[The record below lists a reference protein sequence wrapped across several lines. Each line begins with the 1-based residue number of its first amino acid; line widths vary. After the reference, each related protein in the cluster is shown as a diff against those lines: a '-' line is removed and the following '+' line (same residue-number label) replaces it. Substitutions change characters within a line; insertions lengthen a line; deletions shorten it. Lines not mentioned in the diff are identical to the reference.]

1 MCVCVC
7 THHTFFIHS
16 PTDGCACLCH
26 SEDRRTRSL
35 CVCVHTTCSL
45 PTHPLRNMCI
55 FVIER
60 KGGQGHSVLCVCVC
74 VCTQH
79 TFFTHSPLRGCIYF
93 VTERT
98 GGQGHCTPLGCRD
111 SHGKHLSLCW
121 TPFNISSS
129 PSRPANPTTK
139 KGTGAETLRVSRA
152 FMGISLLPP
161 TQLVGFLDVPA
172 CCLSSLCLRVFESAS
187 QRLPWKSLRLETDS
201 ASELAL
207 TKPSNFQ
214 QHLYRRIITHPWP
227 CPTRPNF

>member
-1 MCVCVC
+1 MFCVCV
-7 THHTFFIHS
+7 
-16 PTDGCACLCH
+16 
-26 SEDRRTRSL
+26 
-35 CVCVHTTCSL
+35 
-45 PTHPLRNMCI
+45 
-55 FVIER
+55 
-60 KGGQGHSVLCVCVC
+60 CVCVC

-79 TFFTHSPLRGCIYF
+79 TFFTHSPLHGCIYF

-98 GGQGHCTPLGCRD
+98 GGQGHCTPLGCRE

-172 CCLSSLCLRVFESAS
+172 CCLSSFCLRVFESAS
-187 QRLPWKSLRLETDS
+187 QRLPRESLRLETDS

-214 QHLYRRIITHPWP
+214 QHLYRCIVTHPWP
-227 CPTRPNF
+227 VPYMPQLLTPLSLSSPYDS